1 MMGAFRVR
9 ILGVGI
15 FCCLSSLLFGQEFS
29 ADWISTRVQS
39 NETSTPG
46 KIYVGK
52 DKIRLEPKE
61 RGGMAAMGGVMIV
74 DLSAQTS
81 VCLLYTSRCV

>member
-29 ADWISTRVQS
+29 ADWISGSEQ
-39 NETSTPG
+39 
-46 KIYVGK
+46 
-52 DKIRLEPKE
+52 
-61 RGGMAAMGGVMIV
+61 
-74 DLSAQTS
+74 
-81 VCLLYTSRCV
+81 